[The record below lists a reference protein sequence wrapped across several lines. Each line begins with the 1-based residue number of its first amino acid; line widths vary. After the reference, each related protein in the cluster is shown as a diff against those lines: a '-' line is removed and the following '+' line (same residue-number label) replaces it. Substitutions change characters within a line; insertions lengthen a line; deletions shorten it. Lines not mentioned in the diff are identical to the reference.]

1 MPRVLVTPA
10 MLHEEGGP
18 FRDVLE
24 AAGLDVVFPTGG
36 LALMDPVTL
45 QSNLEGIDAVLA
57 GMEPFNRDVLS
68 ATKLRAIARMGV
80 GYDAI
85 DVPAATDCG
94 VPVTITPGTNEPSVA
109 EQTLALIFGVMRGLP
124 ERARE
129 VRSGHWLR
137 QTLPRLEGKT
147 LGLIGLGRIGKA
159 LVPKAHGL
167 GLKVIAYDPF
177 VAPELAVELGVR
189 LCSFEE
195 ILEEADIVSLH
206 CPLND
211 ETRNLIDAEA
221 IAKMKEGSVL
231 INAARGG
238 IIHEGALADALRR
251 GHLLG
256 AGLDVF
262 ETEPLPLESPL
273 LGLDNIVLTPHMGG
287 LDHESQVDMSR
298 LAAECI
304 AKLYQGQWPEGCVVN
319 NELRDGWKW

>member
-10 MLHEEGGP
+10 MLHEEDGP
-18 FRDVLE
+18 FRTILE
-24 AAGLDVVFPTGG
+24 DAGLEVVFPPGG

-45 QSNLEGIDAVLA
+45 ESHLAGIDAVLA
-57 GMEPFNRDVLS
+57 GMEPFNREVLS
-68 ATKLRAIARMGV
+68 NVKLRAIARMGV

-85 DVPAATDCG
+85 DVPAATKFN
-94 VPVTITPGTNEPSVA
+94 VPVAITPGTNEPSVA

-129 VRSGHWLR
+129 VRGGHWLR

-177 VAPELAVELGVR
+177 VPPELAVELGVR
-189 LCSFEE
+189 LCTFDEVLEQSF
-195 ILEEADIVSLH
+195 IVSLH

-211 ETRNLIDAEA
+211 ETRNLIDADA
-221 IAKMKEGSVL
+221 IAKMQVGSVL

-238 IIHEGALADALRR
+238 IIDEDALAEAMRR
-251 GHLLG
+251 GHLMG

-262 ETEPLPLESPL
+262 ETEPLPLDSPL

-287 LDHESQVDMSR
+287 LDHESQVAMSS

-304 AKLYQGQWPEGCVVN
+304 AKLYHGEWPQGCIVN
-319 NELRDGWKW
+319 DELHESYKW

>member
-10 MLHEEGGP
+10 MLHEKGGP
-18 FRDVLE
+18 FRDILE
-24 AAGLDVVFPTGG
+24 AAGLEVVFPTGG

-68 ATKLRAIARMGV
+68 TTKLRAIARMGV

-147 LGLIGLGRIGKA
+147 LGLVGLGRIGKA

-189 LCSFEE
+189 LCSLDEL
-195 ILEEADIVSLH
+195 LEEADIVSLH
-206 CPLND
+206 CPLNA
-211 ETRNLIDAEA
+211 ETRNLIDADA
-221 IAKMKEGSVL
+221 MAKMKVGSVL

-238 IIHEGALADALRR
+238 IVDEGALADALRR
-251 GHLLG
+251 GHLMG

-287 LDHESQVDMSR
+287 LDHESQVAMSS

-319 NELRDGWKW
+319 DELREGWKW

>member
-18 FRDVLE
+18 FREILE
-24 AAGLDVVFPTGG
+24 AAGLEVVFPTGG

-45 QSNLEGIDAVLA
+45 QSNLEGIDAILA

-68 ATKLRAIARMGV
+68 STKLRAIARMGV

-147 LGLIGLGRIGKA
+147 LGLVGLGRIGKA

-189 LCSFEE
+189 LCSLDEV
-195 ILEEADIVSLH
+195 LEEADIVSLH
-206 CPLND
+206 CPLNG
-211 ETRNLIDAEA
+211 ETRNLIDADA
-221 IAKMKEGSVL
+221 MAKMKVGSVL

-238 IIHEGALADALRR
+238 IVDEGALADALRR
-251 GHLLG
+251 GHLMG

-287 LDHESQVDMSR
+287 LDHESQVAMSS

-319 NELRDGWKW
+319 DELRDGWKW

>member
-10 MLHEEGGP
+10 MLHETGGP
-18 FRDVLE
+18 FFDVLE
-24 AAGLDVVFPTGG
+24 EAGFEVVFPVGG
-36 LALMDPVTL
+36 LSLMDPVTL
-45 QSNLEGIDAVLA
+45 QANLEGIDAVLA
-57 GMEPFNRDVLS
+57 GMEPFNHDVLS
-68 ATKLRAIARMGV
+68 SVKLRAIARMGV

-85 DVPAATDCG
+85 DVAAASEFG

-129 VRSGHWLR
+129 VRGGHWLR

-147 LGLIGLGRIGKA
+147 LGLVGLGRIGKA

-167 GLKVIAYDPF
+167 GLEVIAHDPF
-177 VAPELAVELGVR
+177 VDPKLAEELGVR
-189 LCSFEE
+189 LCSMEE
-195 ILEEADIVSLH
+195 LLAEAYIVSLH

-211 ETRNLIDAEA
+211 DTRNLIDGEA
-221 IAKMKEGSVL
+221 LSKMQVGSVL

-238 IIHEGALADALRR
+238 IVDEDALAEALRR

-262 ETEPLPLESPL
+262 EIEPLPLDSPL

-287 LDHESQVDMSR
+287 LDHESQVAMSR

-304 AKLYQGQWPEGCVVN
+304 AKLYQGAWPEGCVVN
-319 NELRDGWKW
+319 DELRDGWKW